1 MIYNLIEAC
10 ALKPDSIVQKYFP
23 KFNFMTALVT
33 SKQRSGLEEWNIS
46 APIQNTP
53 SFQVE
58 TSHSAVSIFVS
69 SCVGLDLGPLG
80 EVGCK
85 ISSDK
90 LSLK

>member
-1 MIYNLIEAC
+1 MIYNLIEVC

-23 KFNFMTALVT
+23 KFNFVTALVT

-46 APIQNTP
+46 APIQKY
-53 SFQVE
+53 VE

-69 SCVGLDLGPLG
+69 SCVGLYLGPLG

-90 LSLK
+90 PSLK